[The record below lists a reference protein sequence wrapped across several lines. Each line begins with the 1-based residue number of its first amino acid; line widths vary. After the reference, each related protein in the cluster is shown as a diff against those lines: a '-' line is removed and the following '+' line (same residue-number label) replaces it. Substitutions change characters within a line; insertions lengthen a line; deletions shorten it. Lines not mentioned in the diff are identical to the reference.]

1 MHEQTNTKS
10 CSNKSQH
17 KRDSFD
23 LENVNNTKIII
34 DYKPVYHHH
43 ALKPDNQANKNK

>member
-10 CSNKSQH
+10 CSNNQH
-17 KRDSFD
+17 KQDSFD
-23 LENVNNTKIII
+23 LENVNNTKINIH
-34 DYKPVYHHH
+34 YQPVYHHY